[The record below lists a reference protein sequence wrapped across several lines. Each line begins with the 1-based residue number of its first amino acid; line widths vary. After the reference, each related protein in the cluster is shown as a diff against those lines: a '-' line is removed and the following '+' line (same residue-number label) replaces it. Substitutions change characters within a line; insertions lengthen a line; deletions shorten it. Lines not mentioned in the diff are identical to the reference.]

1 MILYG
6 RYLSPYT
13 RRVAITLRLHGMPFE
28 HQRLLPWRDLQGVMA
43 VNPLGR
49 VPALRLDDGSVMV
62 ESGVI
67 LDYLDHEVG
76 PGRAL
81 VPLLDRGARRAVLDV
96 VALAEGTMDKAIELE
111 TERLLRPKGTESR
124 AIHDRFQSQ
133 TIAGLAALEARLGAD
148 WFVGGRM
155 TQADVTTGV
164 LTDFLERM
172 MPDLMPPGR
181 HPRLEAHRARCRQ
194 FSAFQ
199 ETPLEE
205 AEPALPLR

>member
-6 RYLSPYT
+6 RYLSPYV
-13 RRVAITLRLHGMPFE
+13 RRVAITLRLHGLAYE
-28 HQRLLPWRDLQGVMA
+28 HRRMLPWRDLASVQA

-96 VALAEGTMDKAIELE
+96 VALAEGTTDKAIELE
-111 TERLLRPKGTESR
+111 TERHLRPKGKESR
-124 AIHDRFQSQ
+124 EIHDRFQSQ
-133 TIAGLAALEARLGAD
+133 TVAGLAALEARLESD
-148 WFVGGRM
+148 WFVGNRLC
-155 TQADVTTGV
+155 QADVTTGV
-164 LTDFLERM
+164 LTDYLSRM
-172 MPDLMPPGR
+172 LPDLMPEAR
-181 HPRLEAHRARCRQ
+181 YPRLEAHRARCRQ
-194 FSAFQ
+194 LPAFL
-199 ETPLEE
+199 ETPLES
-205 AEPALPLR
+205 AAPALPLP

>member
-13 RRVAITLRLHGMPFE
+13 RRVAITLRLYDMPFE
-28 HQRLLPWRDLQGVMA
+28 HQRLLPWRDLKGVMA

-81 VPLLDRGARRAVLDV
+81 VPLLDRGVRRAALDV

-111 TERLLRPKGTESR
+111 TERHLRPKGKESR
-124 AIHDRFQSQ
+124 EIHDRFQSQ
-133 TIAGLAALEARLGAD
+133 TVAGLAALEGMLTSD
-148 WFVGGRM
+148 WYVGGRL

-164 LTDFLERM
+164 LTDFLAHM
-172 MPDLMPPGR
+172 LPDLVPQGR
-181 HPRLEAHRARCRQ
+181 YPRLERHRARCRQ
-194 FSAFQ
+194 LPAFL
-199 ETPLEE
+199 ETALES
-205 AEPALPLR
+205 AEPALPLP